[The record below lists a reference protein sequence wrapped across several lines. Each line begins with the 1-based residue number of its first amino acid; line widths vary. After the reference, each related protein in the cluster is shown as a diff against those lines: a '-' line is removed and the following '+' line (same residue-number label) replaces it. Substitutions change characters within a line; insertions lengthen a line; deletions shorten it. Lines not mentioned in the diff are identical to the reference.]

1 MGLGKAVC
9 SAAASAAFACAIV
22 SSASAGT
29 LDTVR
34 QRGHLVCGV
43 NPGLPGFAAPDAAG
57 KWAGFDVDFCRAVS
71 AAVFGNADN
80 VEYMPLNTEERFA
93 ALRDGKID
101 LLARNSTWTMSRE
114 VEYGLTFAGV
124 TYYDGQGFMV
134 PRTAGVQSALEL
146 DGSKVCVQTGTTT
159 ETNLAD
165 FFTANNMAYTVVA
178 TATPAETVSAY
189 ADGRCTVATSDVSQ
203 LYALRQQLPQPA
215 EQLILPD
222 VISKEPL
229 GPAVVQSD
237 AAWAT
242 LVKWVHFAL
251 LDAEE
256 LGVTSDTLGDAIAS
270 KKSAVRILVGVDGDL
285 GSKLG
290 VKDTWVQDVIRT
302 VGNYGEIF
310 ERNLGT
316 AAGLGIPRGLN
327 QLWDRGGIQY
337 APPVE

>member
-9 SAAASAAFACAIV
+9 IAAASAAFACAIV

-215 EQLILPD
+215 EQIILPD

-229 GPAVVQSD
+229 GPAVGQSD

-256 LGVTSDTLGDAIAS
+256 LGVASDTLDDAIAS

-290 VKDTWVQDVIRT
+290 VKNTWVQDVIRT

>member
-1 MGLGKAVC
+1 MRLGKAVGIV
-9 SAAASAAFACAIV
+9 AASAVLACVVV
-22 SSASAGT
+22 SSAGAGT

-34 QRGHLVCGV
+34 QRGHLICGV
-43 NPGLPGFAAPDAAG
+43 NPGLPGFAAPDATG
-57 KWAGFDVDFCRAVS
+57 KWSGFDVDFCKAVS

-80 VEYMPLNTEERFA
+80 VAYVPLNTEERFA

-114 VEYGLTFAGV
+114 LEYGLTFAGV

-134 PRTAGVQSALEL
+134 PRAANVQSALEL

-165 FFTANNMAYTVVA
+165 FFAANNMRYTAVA
-178 TATPAETVSAY
+178 TATPAETVSTY
-189 ADGRCTVATSDVSQ
+189 ADGRCAVATSDVSQ
-203 LYALRQQLPQPA
+203 LYALRQQLPQPGD
-215 EQLILPD
+215 QLILPD

-229 GPAVVQSD
+229 GPAVAQSD
-237 AAWAT
+237 AGWAT

-256 LGVTSDTLGDAIAS
+256 LGVASDTLDDAVAS
-270 KKSAVRILVGVDGDL
+270 KKSAVRILIGLDGNL